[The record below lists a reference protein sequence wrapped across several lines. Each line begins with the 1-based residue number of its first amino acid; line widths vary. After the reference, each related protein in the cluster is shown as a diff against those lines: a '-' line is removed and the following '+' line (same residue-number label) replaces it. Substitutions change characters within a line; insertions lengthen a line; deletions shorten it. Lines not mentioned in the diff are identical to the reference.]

1 MEQLLEQIIP
11 ILIAAIL
18 GVFTVVIKSV
28 GDVTIKYLNTKKDEL
43 ISRIGI
49 QEYNKR
55 IATASDIW
63 GIVDEHFRIYDS
75 VAYEI
80 DDKVKLF
87 NKLLLERIPTLELS
101 DLEYLRQTI
110 AGKVNEGRD
119 IFYPCEEMMEIE

>member
-80 DDKVKLF
+80 EDKINLF
-87 NKLLLERIPTLELS
+87 NKLLLERIPTLEQA
-101 DLEYLRQTI
+101 DLDYLRQTI
-110 AGKVNEGRD
+110 AGQINQGKD
-119 IFYPCEEMMEIE
+119 ALYPKED